1 MWAGVSRER
10 QGVGCLGVEG
20 EDREPS
26 RKGWLGSKDG
36 VCSH

>member
-10 QGVGCLGVEG
+10 QGVGCLGMEG

-26 RKGWLGSKDG
+26 AILKPHLLT
-36 VCSH
+36 